1 MLPQIINILINC
13 SNIQFR
19 KENVTLKFK
28 KLNHFELVSNYDYYK
43 NKNDLLSTLIKIYS
57 MRERQREGGGAVILV
72 KRLSRLTRHLHLF
85 KNSIQIYIFDSNVH
99 PYQNVTDTGAGSIRL
114 VSIEILYSSFLL
126 NSCFRYHV
134 KN

>member
-43 NKNDLLSTLIKIYS
+43 NKKWFVININQNIQHE
-57 MRERQREGGGAVILV
+57 REREGGGRGSVILV
-72 KRLSRLTRHLHLF
+72 KPLSRLTRHLHLF

-99 PYQNVTDTGAGSIRL
+99 PYQNVTDTFAGSIRL
-114 VSIEILYSSFLL
+114 VSIEILYLSFLL
-126 NSCFRYHV
+126 NV

>member
-28 KLNHFELVSNYDYYK
+28 KLNHFELLSKYDYYK

-57 MRERQREGGGAVILV
+57 MRERERGGGRGSVILV
-72 KRLSRLTRHLHLF
+72 KPLSRLTRHLHLF

-99 PYQNVTDTGAGSIRL
+99 PYQNVTDTFAGSIRL
-114 VSIEILYSSFLL
+114 VSIEILYLSFLL
-126 NSCFRYHV
+126 NV

>member
-57 MRERQREGGGAVILV
+57 MRERQREGGGGC
-72 KRLSRLTRHLHLF
+72 
-85 KNSIQIYIFDSNVH
+85 
-99 PYQNVTDTGAGSIRL
+99 DTGKAFVPSN
-114 VSIEILYSSFLL
+114 SSFASVQKFNTDLYL
-126 NSCFRYHV
+126 W
-134 KN
+134 